1 MEQFQQKGDS
11 ESLAIDATRLV
22 LEVEPVS
29 LVPKGVG
36 AGVGAGVGVVVCT
49 YLPHCVCVAAGCE
62 EERPKHSVQCGNDI
76 LSQEVSVHVN
86 VW

>member
-1 MEQFQQKGDS
+1 M
-11 ESLAIDATRLV
+11 
-22 LEVEPVS
+22 
-29 LVPKGVG
+29 GVG
-36 AGVGAGVGVVVCT
+36 GRGGDRGQGWRDRDGGGGTGMGVGAGVGVVVCT

-76 LSQEVSVHVN
+76 LPQEVSVHVN